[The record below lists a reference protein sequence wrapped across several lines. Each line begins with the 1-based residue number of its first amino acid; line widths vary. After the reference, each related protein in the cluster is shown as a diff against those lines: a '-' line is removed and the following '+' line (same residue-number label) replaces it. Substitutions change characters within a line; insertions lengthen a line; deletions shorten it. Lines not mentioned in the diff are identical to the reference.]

1 MFIKIEDN
9 GVLFST
15 EKEISYQA
23 MEYIEEPDT
32 QSVPA
37 LFYGIPA
44 IERSGKDRTVEMGID
59 EWVPG
64 AWGREGR
71 AAEAEPGGSLDSG
84 YSVMP

>member
-37 LFYGIPA
+37 LLCGIPA
-44 IERSGKDRTVEMGID
+44 IERSGKDRTVGMGID

-64 AWGREGR
+64 AWGKEGR
-71 AAEAEPGGSLDSG
+71 AAEAEPGGSLDCG